1 MPHNLFAHF
10 SAGERSRNPRE
21 PCKCLSRA
29 MQVLLTSRASVAREP
44 YKCPTKALRHTPQ
57 QASGSSAVRAARK
70 EQNRKTNIA
79 PHYSP
84 ITEYFSYICLR
95 QE

>member
-10 SAGERSRNPRE
+10 SAGSRSRSPRE

-29 MQVLLTSRASVAREP
+29 MQVSLTSRASVAREP

-57 QASGSSAVRAARK
+57 QAFGSSAIRTARR
-70 EQNRKTNIA
+70 EQKRKTNIA

>member
-10 SAGERSRNPRE
+10 SAGERSRSPCE
-21 PCKCLSRA
+21 PCKCRSRA
-29 MQVLLTSRASVAREP
+29 VQVSLASHASVAHEP

-57 QASGSSAVRAARK
+57 QASGSSAVRAARRK
-70 EQNRKTNIA
+70 QNRKTNIA

>member
-1 MPHNLFAHF
+1 M
-10 SAGERSRNPRE
+10 EY
-21 PCKCLSRA
+21 KCRIICSPIFRPVSGRA
-29 MQVLLTSRASVAREP
+29 APASRASVAREP

-57 QASGSSAVRAARK
+57 QASGGSAVRAARR
-70 EQNRKTNIA
+70 ERNRKTNIA

-84 ITEYFSYICLR
+84 ITEYFSYICLH